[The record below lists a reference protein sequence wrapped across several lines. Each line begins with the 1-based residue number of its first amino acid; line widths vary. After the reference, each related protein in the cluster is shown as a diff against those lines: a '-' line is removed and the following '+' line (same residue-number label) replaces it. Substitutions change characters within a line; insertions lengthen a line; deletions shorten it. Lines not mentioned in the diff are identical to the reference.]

1 MLVVVVGCVTGL
13 VVIFSFSVINV
24 VVIIGTGCCFRSCG
38 FKFAERRSDINAV
51 AMRVVMI
58 IFFIMI
64 SFPVVVLGLQPKDS
78 IIRVGSLLPS

>member
-38 FKFAERRSDINAV
+38 FTLAERRSDINTV